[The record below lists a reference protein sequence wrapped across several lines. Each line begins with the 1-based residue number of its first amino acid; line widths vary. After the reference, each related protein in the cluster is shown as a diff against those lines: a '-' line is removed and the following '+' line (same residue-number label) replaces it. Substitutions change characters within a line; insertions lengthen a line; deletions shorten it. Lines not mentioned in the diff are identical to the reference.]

1 MATTSSTYFT
11 TSEIDDF
18 CTSVAVKISCELR
31 NTVCL
36 MGGLAPAPAA
46 SPGSGPGFTIVQGA
60 GLPNLSVVGYNRLVD
75 WPVLLERLS
84 EVGKGNIKPVV
95 Q

>member
-1 MATTSSTYFT
+1 MR
-11 TSEIDDF
+11 
-18 CTSVAVKISCELR
+18 C
-31 NTVCL
+31 
-36 MGGLAPAPAA
+36 
-46 SPGSGPGFTIVQGA
+46 A